1 MIGLL
6 LFSFFENKIL
16 DKYVLNFR
24 IVQAKTLDVFL
35 TDLNYKLMSNALLKT
50 EIKKQLEAVLEDR
63 NAH

>member
-1 MIGLL
+1 MIGFW

-16 DKYVLNFR
+16 DKYVLDFR